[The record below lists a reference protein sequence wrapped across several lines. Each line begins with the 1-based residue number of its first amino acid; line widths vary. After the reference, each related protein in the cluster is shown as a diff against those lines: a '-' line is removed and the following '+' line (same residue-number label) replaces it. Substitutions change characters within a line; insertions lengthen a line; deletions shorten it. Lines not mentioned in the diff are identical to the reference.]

1 MKVRRVT
8 TTEQALE
15 ALAEHGSAAQ
25 PLAGG
30 TDVMVQLS
38 RNEISPEVL
47 VPINDLAEL
56 STVETNGGVR
66 VGALVTHETLANGAL
81 GSGYRSIA
89 EAAHTVGGWQT
100 QAVGTLGGNICNAS
114 PAADTLPPLLV
125 HDAEVELRSRRGSRT
140 LGLEEFLVGRRETLR
155 APDELLVAVGLSPVT
170 ERSGDAYLKVGRRSA
185 VEVAI
190 VGLAMR
196 LVFDDQARVSEA
208 RIALA
213 SVAAAPLRVRAAE
226 TLLEGEALD
235 GHLLDEV
242 SAAVLGAISPIDDL
256 RASATYRRLLV
267 PGLVRRAAGVC
278 ARRAGVSSPGEEV
291 YQ

>member
-8 TTEQALE
+8 DTEQALE

-47 VPINDLAEL
+47 VPIHELAEL

-81 GSGYRSIA
+81 GPAYRSVA

-125 HDAEVELRSRRGSRT
+125 HDAEVELRSRTGSRS
-140 LGLEEFLVGRRETLR
+140 LGLDEFLVGRRETLR
-155 APDELLVAVGLSPVT
+155 TPDELLVSVGLAPT
-170 ERSGDAYLKVGRRSA
+170 ALRSGDVYLKVGRRSA

-196 LVFDDQARVSEA
+196 LDFDEDESVSQA

-213 SVAAAPLRVRAAE
+213 SVAPVPLRVRTAE
-226 TLLEGEALD
+226 ALLEGEALD
-235 GHLLDEV
+235 GPLLDDV

-256 RASATYRRLLV
+256 RASASYRRLLV
-267 PGLVRRAAGVC
+267 PGLVRRAAGIC
-278 ARRAGVSSPGEEV
+278 ARRAGVSNPREEV

>member
-38 RNEISPEVL
+38 RSEISPEVL
-47 VPINDLAEL
+47 VPIHELTEL
-56 STVETNGGVR
+56 SAIETNGGAR
-66 VGALVTHETLANGAL
+66 IGALVTHEVLAGGVL
-81 GSGYRSIA
+81 GSGYRSVA
-89 EAAHTVGGWQT
+89 EAARTVGGWQT

-125 HDAEVELRSRRGSRT
+125 HDAQVELKSRAGSRS
-140 LGLEEFLVGRRETLR
+140 LGLDEFLVGRRQTLR
-155 APDELLVAVGLSPVT
+155 APDELLVAVGLSEAPP
-170 ERSGDAYLKVGRRSA
+170 RSGDVYLKVGRRSA

-196 LVFDDQARVSEA
+196 LVFGEGERIAMA

-213 SVAAAPLRVRAAE
+213 SVAPVPLRARKAE
-226 TLLEGEALD
+226 ALLEGQALD
-235 GHLLDEV
+235 GALLDEV
-242 SAAVLGAISPIDDL
+242 SVAVLAAISPIDDL
-256 RASATYRRLLV
+256 RASASYRRLLI
-267 PGLVRRAAGVC
+267 PGLVRRAASTC
-278 ARRAGVSSPGEEV
+278 ARRAGVSYRVEEV
-291 YQ
+291 